1 MELPNKTVSKLHHFQ
16 ARPRAVVPNFGFGM
30 RNFAH
35 HREENESTSKHHNQ
49 IESSCLV
56 LMALNIFRRVQYSQ
70 GPAALLQNRTRCFQK
85 FRIEENAAAHRQRDA
100 FVMSR
105 FGF

>member
-16 ARPRAVVPNFGFGM
+16 ARPRAVVPNFGFGV

-56 LMALNIFRRVQYSQ
+56 LMALSIFHHYFK
-70 GPAALLQNRTRCFQK
+70 NRTRCFQK